1 MWQSSFLY
9 LFIGLSVPALI
20 ILFFRNKE
28 IIRRKGLVSFINFTF
43 IYIVIIGSAWAYDSY
58 LNFMLESFDL
68 DKDGIFSIEEQTADQ
83 KRYMELVS
91 NDLGRNLI
99 PYIGLLFAVVHSVVF
114 FLVLLAIRLIRK
126 QAEGRLA
133 SK

>member
-28 IIRRKGLVSFINFTF
+28 IIRRKVLVSFINFTF
-43 IYIVIIGSAWAYDSY
+43 IYIVIIGSVWAYDSY
-58 LNFMLESFDL
+58 LSFALESFDL

-99 PYIGLLFAVVHSVVF
+99 PYIGLLFAAVHSVVF
-114 FLVLLAIRLIRK
+114 FLVLLAVRLIRK
-126 QAEGRLA
+126 QA
-133 SK
+133 

>member
-1 MWQSSFLY
+1 MWQGGFLY

-43 IYIVIIGSAWAYDSY
+43 IYIVIIGSVWAYDGY
-58 LNFMLESFDL
+58 LSFMLESFDL
-68 DKDGIFSIEEQTADQ
+68 DKDGAFSIEEQTADQ

-99 PYIGLLFAVVHSVVF
+99 PYIGLLFAAVHSVVF
-114 FLVLLAIRLIRK
+114 FLVLLAVRLIRK
-126 QAEGRLA
+126 QA
-133 SK
+133 